1 MSSSRKRL
9 LELAQATMAAAAPA
23 FAHATCACLVPSI
36 IGAHCEC
43 PQLPH
48 LIFYGPP
55 GTGKTSTILAAARQ
69 LFGSEFRSR
78 VMELNA
84 SDERGIAVVRHK
96 IKSFAQVAVPASLG
110 PESPPPYKLIVL
122 DEADSM
128 TTDAQAPLHSLRII
142 VTLSLHRCYVI
153 AVPVSFAP
161 DNGELLPGNAF
172 LRHLQLHIASHSTN
186 YIQMREV
193 PIPSASAACDDR
205 PIAAHR

>member
-122 DEADSM
+122 DDADSM
-128 TTDAQAPLHSLRII
+128 
-142 VTLSLHRCYVI
+142 
-153 AVPVSFAP
+153 
-161 DNGELLPGNAF
+161 ELLGDEGSQTSVEIAE
-172 LRHLQLHIASHSTN
+172 LRTFVDDA
-186 YIQMREV
+186 
-193 PIPSASAACDDR
+193 PSCRKDADDLAVED
-205 PIAAHR
+205 IT